1 MHHLLRERMRL
12 LPLTALL
19 CALFLLMVACA
30 PAHRKT
36 TPDAGLEL
44 RLLHVNDTHAFL
56 AGIDEHMNACFEAAD
71 CRGGLARI
79 SAAIQTARQEQDNV
93 IALDAGDQFQGT
105 LFYSVNKW
113 PVIAAADALLPY
125 DAMTLGNRVRRRMP
139 RTGPFP
145 GGPAPAG
152 AGRQSD
158 AAAGL
163 PAGREPHTPL
173 SRPDGTRD
181 QGGHH
186 RAGQ

>member
-12 LPLTALL
+12 LPFTALL

-125 DAMTLGNRVRRRMP
+125 DAMTLGNHEFDEGCRELARFLEAQPLPVLAANLTP
-139 RTGPFP
+139 QQGCPL
-145 GGPAPAG
+145 AG
-152 AGRQSD
+152 
-158 AAAGL
+158 
-163 PAGREPHTPL
+163 
-173 SRPDGTRD
+173 SRIRP
-181 QGGHH
+181 
-186 RAGQ
+186 

>member
-1 MHHLLRERMRL
+1 MHHLLRKRMRL
-12 LPLTALL
+12 LPFTALL

-113 PVIAAADALLPY
+113 PVIAAVDALLPY
-125 DAMTLGNRVRRRMP
+125 DAGTLLSRVREYGNVDSVDYRADGIWIEADVDRRLAAQIVD
-139 RTGPFP
+139 RAIDETDGD
-145 GGPAPAG
+145 G
-152 AGRQSD
+152 SD
-158 AAAGL
+158 HIDA
-163 PAGREPHTPL
+163 EH
-173 SRPDGTRD
+173 DVD
-181 QGGHH
+181 
-186 RAGQ
+186 

>member
-125 DAMTLGNRVRRRMP
+125 DAMTLGNHEFDEGCRELARFLEAQPLPVL
-139 RTGPFP
+139 
-145 GGPAPAG
+145 
-152 AGRQSD
+152 
-158 AAAGL
+158 AAI
-163 PAGREPHTPL
+163 
-173 SRPDGTRD
+173 
-181 QGGHH
+181 
-186 RAGQ
+186 

>member
-12 LPLTALL
+12 LPFTALL
-19 CALFLLMVACA
+19 CALCLLMGACA

-93 IALDAGDQFQGT
+93 IALQMARDRRCGR
-105 LFYSVNKW
+105 
-113 PVIAAADALLPY
+113 AAALRRHD
-125 DAMTLGNRVRRRMP
+125 LG
-139 RTGPFP
+139 
-145 GGPAPAG
+145 
-152 AGRQSD
+152 QS
-158 AAAGL
+158 
-163 PAGREPHTPL
+163 
-173 SRPDGTRD
+173 
-181 QGGHH
+181 
-186 RAGQ
+186 